1 MPERTRPLL
10 LVVALALVLSA
21 SAAEVA
27 GAEAREL
34 AMAARVQSVTPREV
48 LEILLEGEGPV
59 IVDCRNARQ
68 YLAGHIPGAINV
80 HHKETWGRLKQLR
93 RYDEDRGLI
102 YYDRKGVQSKV
113 ATRALMVE
121 GFRRVGVMEGHFE
134 EWLRLGYPVARGAPQ
149 E

>member
-10 LVVALALVLSA
+10 LVVALVLSA